1 MESAAVKIVLVSLF
15 LAGLVAAG
23 VGLAELHVYTTVAA
37 LIVASVSGLLLLR
50 VRAESHGRLESR
62 RPLVG

>member
-1 MESAAVKIVLVSLF
+1 MESAAVKFVLSSLF
-15 LAGLVAAG
+15 LVGVIVAG
-23 VGLAELHVYTTVAA
+23 VGLVELHVHAAVAA

-62 RPLVG
+62 HSMMG

>member
-1 MESAAVKIVLVSLF
+1 MESAAVKFVLVSLF
-15 LAGLVAAG
+15 LAGLVSAG

-62 RPLVG
+62 RSLVG

>member
-1 MESAAVKIVLVSLF
+1 
-15 LAGLVAAG
+15 LVAAG
-23 VGLAELHVYTTVAA
+23 VGLAELHVHAAVAA

-62 RPLVG
+62 RSLVG